1 MQLFFS
7 EKRKT
12 NSKITLVGKKV
23 NTIFKDH
30 LASEDLNKFLEN
42 ATKSL
47 QINYNSYTSL
57 ILIATELNP
66 LKKQ

>member
-12 NSKITLVGKKV
+12 NSKISLVCKKV

-30 LASEDLNKFLEN
+30 LASEDLNKFFEN
-42 ATKSL
+42 VTKSL
-47 QINYNSYTSL
+47 QIN
-57 ILIATELNP
+57 
-66 LKKQ
+66 

>member
-1 MQLFFS
+1 MQLFLS

-30 LASEDLNKFLEN
+30 LASEDLNKFFEN
-42 ATKSL
+42 VTKSL
-47 QINYNSYTSL
+47 QIN
-57 ILIATELNP
+57 
-66 LKKQ
+66 